1 MKGLLQVEESS
12 WFTRT
17 KIAVAIAILTLCALG
32 VWWALEA
39 ALRIT
44 SGQSWV

>member
-1 MKGLLQVEESS
+1 MKDVSQAEESS
-12 WFTRT
+12 WFTRK
-17 KIAVAIAILTLCALG
+17 KIAVAVAILTLCGLG

-44 SGQSWV
+44 SGQS